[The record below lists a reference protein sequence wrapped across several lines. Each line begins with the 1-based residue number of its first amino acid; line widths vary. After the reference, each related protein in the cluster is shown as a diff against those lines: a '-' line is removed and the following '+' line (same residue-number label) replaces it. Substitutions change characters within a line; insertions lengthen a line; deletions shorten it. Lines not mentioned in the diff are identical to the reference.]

1 MMGDELN
8 DFDIYKMGQH
18 NVPHI
23 FNCWVCMW
31 GVDMMFVFY
40 TQHPYFA
47 FKKLGYGVVMVN
59 LEGNT
64 SIVLQLGMFVS
75 FITQESPQLC

>member
-1 MMGDELN
+1 
-8 DFDIYKMGQH
+8 
-18 NVPHI
+18 
-23 FNCWVCMW
+23 
-31 GVDMMFVFY
+31 MMFVFY